1 VETKGSMEVERLAV
15 WRIENGSCHRM
26 LSRALWKKHRSKM
39 IVIDQIKQWNARL
52 ILTGEKKP
60 VWWKRILI
68 RVFIGKAAD

>member
-1 VETKGSMEVERLAV
+1 MRMGHT
-15 WRIENGSCHRM
+15 IECCPAHCG
-26 LSRALWKKHRSKM
+26 RSTGPNM

-52 ILTGEKKP
+52 ILTGEKP